1 MDFAVIEKLTSLAK
15 SSGVTVI
22 EVEEN
27 GTKIRIENGAI
38 VLNSGFAPTTASSSA
53 AAPVASAP
61 QANDPATSGFYYISS
76 PLVGIFC
83 SLEKMSK
90 SNFAEG
96 DNIDVDTLVCGVEA
110 MKLICDVKSDVKGTF
125 VEYLVKDGDQVEFG
139 QSLVKIKI

>member
-38 VLNSGFAPTTASSSA
+38 VLNSGFAPTASGSVAPASS
-53 AAPVASAP
+53 APLV
-61 QANDPATSGFYYISS
+61 NDPASSGFYYISS

-96 DNIDVDTLVCGVEA
+96 DLIDVDTLVCGVEA